1 MPRAL
6 PGCGRP
12 GCGIAGPMR
21 TKVVLA
27 LTLFVLLTTG
37 KTPGFRELRNPDAEH
52 HGGRSAVALK
62 RDQL

>member
-1 MPRAL
+1 
-6 PGCGRP
+6 
-12 GCGIAGPMR
+12 MR

-52 HGGRSAVALK
+52 HGGRAAVAGTYADRTL
-62 RDQL
+62 RETRARRVPTL

>member
-1 MPRAL
+1 
-6 PGCGRP
+6 
-12 GCGIAGPMR
+12 MR

-52 HGGRSAVALK
+52 HGGRASVALK